1 MYQNITIMNVRTLI
15 QQIENNIRE
24 KNPNKPYTFDRKNA
38 EDWLRLQDLIDQ
50 ELNKLQKIR
59 EII

>member
-1 MYQNITIMNVRTLI
+1 MNVRILI
-15 QQIENNIRE
+15 EQIENNMRE
-24 KNPNKPYTFDRKNA
+24 KYPNKPYTFDRKNG
-38 EDWLRLQDLIDQ
+38 EDWLRLQDLIDK

>member
-1 MYQNITIMNVRTLI
+1 MNVRILI
-15 QQIENNIRE
+15 EQIENNMRE
-24 KNPNKPYTFDRKNA
+24 KHPNKPYTFDRKNG